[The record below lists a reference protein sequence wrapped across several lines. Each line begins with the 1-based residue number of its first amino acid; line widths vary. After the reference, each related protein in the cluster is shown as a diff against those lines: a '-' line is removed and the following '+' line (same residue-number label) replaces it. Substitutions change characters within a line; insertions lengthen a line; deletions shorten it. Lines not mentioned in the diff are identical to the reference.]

1 MAAGNIG
8 KLEKLLK
15 EDETARARL
24 NELAQA
30 YDGDRNDERALFE
43 ATFVV
48 LAEEVGLPF
57 TADEVANAMAEGREL
72 DDAELNAVAGGDGFC
87 YFIGGSDEPEVE
99 CGYMGYACA
108 YVGVT
113 S

>member
-1 MAAGNIG
+1 MAAENIG
-8 KLEKLLK
+8 KLEELLK
-15 EDETARARL
+15 EDEAVQARL

-30 YDGDRNDERALFE
+30 YDGDRNDEKALFE

-57 TADEVANAMAEGREL
+57 TVEEVAKAMAEGREL
-72 DDAELNAVAGGDGFC
+72 DDAELDSVAGGDGFC
-87 YFIGGSDEPEVE
+87 YLIGGSDEPEVE